1 MKTLTIS
8 DETCRKLTAALG
20 MLMVETVK
28 LQAYNSTITALLT
41 RSVKLPKEAI
51 MNYGSWKFI
60 KRANIQAMF
69 HEKKSSTR
77 PVIF

>member
-51 MNYGSWKFI
+51 MNYGS
-60 KRANIQAMF
+60 
-69 HEKKSSTR
+69 
-77 PVIF
+77 